1 MLDPTGSLIAGAK
14 ITAKN
19 SATGLSRETVTGP
32 DGGYVLAELPVG
44 TYAVM
49 AAAAGLTPTA
59 QNVIVNVGVDTTAD
73 FDLSMIERHKEQLTV
88 EAAAPLVDAERD
100 VLGEVLERQACN

>member
-1 MLDPTGSLIAGAK
+1 MKTKFTIAARVLTPVLVALLLAAASAAQSFRGTIRGKVLDPTGSLIAGAK

-59 QNVIVNVGVDTTAD
+59 QNVIVNVGVRYDRR
-73 FDLSMIERHKEQLTV
+73 F
-88 EAAAPLVDAERD
+88 
-100 VLGEVLERQACN
+100 